1 MGAIRLR
8 VVTEAVRV
16 GEMPGDVSSNLGEYR
31 GRFDTWGHLTL
42 KPTAGVSH
50 PLCRH
55 GFRLTSSQTPV
66 SHLALLS
73 LPTTLL
79 SAKFPSYFPR
89 LCASARP
96 VRISLP
102 PLFSG
107 FSLRIWFYYWSA
119 PLPAATSLLF
129 SFVSLLP
136 PLNLILFFLAVFT
149 TAIFLFTFSSPF
161 RLVLQ
166 IPACTVAPGLL
177 SARDLTAGRSCFPSS
192 LRALY
197 MASLSVSHG
206 LCHRISGK
214 LPTCTW
220 KVFPLPPQSP
230 RLVTVGSHAHLET
243 PETQTPF
250 VCRPQPASPTP
261 SLTLSAQ
268 CPLLPGALLSLLCGP
283 SDPAGGG
290 AEAGPGPPADERVF
304 ICTRV
309 CAMFGGEAGG
319 GKREELFLCA
329 EGNQR

>member
-1 MGAIRLR
+1 MQTWLSSHIISDPRFPPGPPLPFPPPFSLPSFPPIFLVSAQFLLRLSPPC
-8 VVTEAVRV
+8 A
-16 GEMPGDVSSNLGEYR
+16 
-31 GRFDTWGHLTL
+31 HLT
-42 KPTAGVSH
+42 P
-50 PLCRH
+50 
-55 GFRLTSSQTPV
+55 
-66 SHLALLS
+66 
-73 LPTTLL
+73 
-79 SAKFPSYFPR
+79 
-89 LCASARP
+89 ASF
-96 VRISLP
+96 L
-102 PLFSG
+102 G
-107 FSLRIWFYYWSA
+107 
-119 PLPAATSLLF
+119 
-129 SFVSLLP
+129 LLP
-136 PLNLILFFLAVFT
+136 PDLVLLLECSSSRCHLPSVFLCFFASSPQSYLVFLAVFT

-177 SARDLTAGRSCFPSS
+177 SARDLTAGRGCFPSS

-197 MASLSVSHG
+197 TASLSVSHG

-261 SLTLSAQ
+261 SLALSAQ

-319 GKREELFLCA
+319 KEGRAFPLCRRESKITDKQCHNWLLRHTLRLASLLTRFL
-329 EGNQR
+329 

>member
-1 MGAIRLR
+1 MMSLVIWA
-8 VVTEAVRV
+8 
-16 GEMPGDVSSNLGEYR
+16 SHR

-73 LPTTLL
+73 L
-79 SAKFPSYFPR
+79 SHHPS
-89 LCASARP
+89 LCQ
-96 VRISLP
+96 V
-102 PLFSG
+102 
-107 FSLRIWFYYWSA
+107 
-119 PLPAATSLLF
+119 SLLF
-129 SFVSLLP
+129 SSSLRLSPPCAHLTPASFLGLLP
-136 PLNLILFFLAVFT
+136 PDLVLLLECSSSRCHLPSVFLCFFASSPQSYLVFLA
-149 TAIFLFTFSSPF
+149 AIFLFTFSSPF

-177 SARDLTAGRSCFPSS
+177 SARDLTAGRGCFPSS

-197 MASLSVSHG
+197 TASLSVSHG

-261 SLTLSAQ
+261 SLALSAQ

-309 CAMFGGEAGG
+309 CAMFGGEAGE
-319 GKREELFLCA
+319 KREELFLCA